1 MDIDELIRQA
11 GGLAPTWMLLRGRGT
26 GYHLT
31 RAIAAGR
38 IVRVRQGW
46 YALPGTPDAHLR
58 AWRVGGRLSCSIG
71 AREHGIWTRSA
82 QPPLH
87 VSVRPTQSRLR
98 RADDHRAARRS
109 DHDDDVTVHWTGDGR
124 GSRFVAT
131 PLRCLLD
138 MTSCEPSEFVV
149 AAADCAI
156 GLGLV
161 TRASWM
167 RAVRTLPA
175 RLRNTLAGIDPK
187 SGSLTESLLRV
198 RLTRAGIPVR
208 SQVQLTPDARV
219 DFVVGGRL
227 VVEVDG
233 ADHADVA
240 QMRLDR
246 RRDLEAHRLG
256 FATVRYSGVQV
267 LTDWPAI
274 LDDIRRAL
282 RKA

>member
-1 MDIDELIRQA
+1 MDIEELIRGA
-11 GGLAPTWMLLRGRGT
+11 GGLAPTRMLLRGSGT

-31 RAIAAGR
+31 RAVAAGR

-58 AWRVGGRLSCSIG
+58 AWRVGGRLTCSIG
-71 AREHGIWTRSA
+71 AQAHGIWTRTA
-82 QPPLH
+82 RPPLH
-87 VSVRPTQSRLR
+87 VSVRRTQSRLR
-98 RADDHRAARRS
+98 RADDHHAARMG

-138 MTSCEPSEFVV
+138 MATCEPSEFVV

-167 RAVRTLPA
+167 RAIGTLPA
-175 RLRNTLAGIDPK
+175 GRRNILAGIDPK

-198 RLTRAGIPVR
+198 RLARAGIAVR

-219 DFVVGGRL
+219 DFMIGERL
-227 VVEVDG
+227 IVEVDG

-240 QMRLDR
+240 QMRRDR
-246 RRDLEAHRLG
+246 RRDLEARRLG
-256 FATVRYSGVQV
+256 FGTSRYSGVQV
-267 LTDWPAI
+267 LADWPAV
-274 LDDIRRAL
+274 LDDIRRAI
-282 RKA
+282 RNA